1 MKVEFVGVSD
11 EGKRNFL
18 KAIKEWEAQHPN
30 HTIDKITI
38 KKITFEEMRDWA
50 QRDGFSFIPTMRNFM
65 DLHMIVFYD
74 EKDYEDIKHELDEYI
89 YKIDY
94 TPDLEGALQI
104 AKTGI
109 PVALYAEPV
118 KEIEIRATSPEG
130 IKCVFYSK
138 KEDLQQHLN
147 FLKYRKYTIDNM
159 NELLKYLPPEKEPEK
174 VTTCPLTGTTPSEYM
189 KKLEEEEKRKEEEE
203 RKKAEE
209 LKKTIEG
216 RAEEL
221 KQTNVDEIYSE
232 YKAKVEAGAKVTG
245 APITG
250 SPEKKEEKKESII
263 DKIKSNL
270 WILLI
275 PVLLIILFV
284 IYIMGG
290 GIYGKKK

>member
-11 EGKRNFL
+11 KEKQEFL
-18 KAIKEWEAQHPN
+18 KWIKEWEAQHPD

-38 KKITFEEMRDWA
+38 KKVSYEEMKGIARA
-50 QRDGFSFIPTMRNFM
+50 LGYSFASHMLNDMRSKT
-65 DLHMIVFYD
+65 IYYD
-74 EKDYEDIKHELDEYI
+74 DESWIDAIRHELDEY
-89 YKIDY
+89 YYGLDY
-94 TPDLEGALQI
+94 GFYNPDEALQV
-104 AKTGI
+104 AKTGT
-109 PVALYAEPV
+109 PVSLETDPV

-130 IKCVFYSK
+130 IKCVFYSS
-138 KEDLQQHLN
+138 KERLQQNLN

-189 KKLEEEEKRKEEEE
+189 KKLEEERKRKEEEE

-209 LKKTIEG
+209 EKKTMEA

-232 YKAKVEAGAKVTG
+232 YKAKVEAGAPVTG
-245 APITG
+245 A
-250 SPEKKEEKKESII
+250 PEKKEEKKESII